1 MLTVI
6 ERIRGDIN
14 EHFGLFVEQRVI
26 RLEDCA
32 IKDCIVSRFL
42 PPRLVPN
49 LHSQLHL
56 LVDLDAFVVV
66 DESVASPVQHV
77 QQAH

>member
-1 MLTVI
+1 MLAVI
-6 ERIRGDIN
+6 ERIRGDTT
-14 EHFGLFVEQRVI
+14 EHFGLFVEQRVE
-26 RLEDCA
+26 RLDDCA
-32 IKDCIVSRFL
+32 VKDCIVGRSL

-56 LVDLDAFVVV
+56 LVDLDAFVVG